1 MRYDFKTV
9 VDRGAQA
16 SEKWAAMKS
25 AAPDVG
31 RDIVPFSI
39 ADMELKTA
47 PEIIDGLVKYLKDDA
62 ILGYT
67 VANDA
72 YIRAVVDWMERRH
85 AWDIDG
91 SHICVSNGIIPAL
104 YDAVKAFSD
113 PDDGVVLLTPV
124 YYPFSSAIM
133 RNGRRVVECPL
144 VTDGSIYRIDF
155 EALDTATRPDSVKLL
170 MFCSPHNPVGRVW
183 SRGELERVAEICL
196 RNGVT
201 ILSDEI
207 HMDLLMFDNVHTP
220 MASIS
225 DEVAASTITCTS
237 PSKTFNLAGMQASNI
252 IISNGALR
260 DKFRAEQG
268 RSGFDCM
275 GALAY
280 RACEIAYDRAE
291 RWLDELLVHIEENY
305 RELVRI
311 MRARL
316 PEAVVYPLEGTYLAW
331 LDMRGFGY
339 SHFDLE
345 TLMTKQAHVFMD
357 EGYIFGA
364 QGAGF
369 ERMNIACPRRVLT
382 DALER
387 MERALRDPHL
397 E

>member
-1 MRYDFKTV
+1 
-9 VDRGAQA
+9 
-16 SEKWAAMKS
+16 
-25 AAPDVG
+25 
-31 RDIVPFSI
+31 
-39 ADMELKTA
+39 
-47 PEIIDGLVKYLKDDA
+47 
-62 ILGYT
+62 
-67 VANDA
+67 
-72 YIRAVVDWMERRH
+72 
-85 AWDIDG
+85 
-91 SHICVSNGIIPAL
+91 
-104 YDAVKAFSD
+104 
-113 PDDGVVLLTPV
+113 
-124 YYPFSSAIM
+124 
-133 RNGRRVVECPL
+133 
-144 VTDGSIYRIDF
+144 
-155 EALDTATRPDSVKLL
+155 
-170 MFCSPHNPVGRVW
+170 
-183 SRGELERVAEICL
+183 
-196 RNGVT
+196 
-201 ILSDEI
+201 
-207 HMDLLMFDNVHTP
+207 MDLLMFDNVHTP